1 MSRLEIYTQIHHKSG
16 DVIFNVLKMTRSIAR
31 DKYDSNSYVADLER
45 MLTDESFAVFL
56 RNFTRSSSLAHIK
69 IPET

>member
-1 MSRLEIYTQIHHKSG
+1 MYTQIQHKSG
-16 DVIFNVLKMTRSIAR
+16 EVIFNVLKMTSSIAR

-56 RNFTRSSSLAHIK
+56 RNFTRSSILTHIK
-69 IPET
+69 IPETWSLI